1 MTVLKIMLCI
11 TDMQFYKGNTN
22 TNNTR
27 VLFFMIKSLK
37 ECFVR
42 LKEHFYY
49 TSTKM
54 IEYIATFFSV
64 LSRFIF
70 VYLLLINKS
79 KNTISLMFSLTSIVS
94 GSFWLA
100 IFIEGKNTLLILRTS
115 VELTTSIFSAVYI
128 TKNKLA
134 IQKQINPL
142 V

>member
-1 MTVLKIMLCI
+1 
-11 TDMQFYKGNTN
+11 
-22 TNNTR
+22 
-27 VLFFMIKSLK
+27 
-37 ECFVR
+37 
-42 LKEHFYY
+42 
-49 TSTKM
+49 M